1 MKIREFIVNNYFQII
16 PNYWKIKLYEY
27 FKIFFCVIYEGIN
40 KHEEIINKKNLFNKK
55 KKINIKGDKNKCKN
69 IDIFF

>member
-1 MKIREFIVNNYFQII
+1 MKN
-16 PNYWKIKLYEY
+16 YEY
-27 FKIFFCVIYEGIN
+27 FKMFFCVIYEGIN

-69 IDIFF
+69 IDIFFKPLLSSLKLYTLSN